1 MTMESLDN
9 KLALVTGAA
18 GVLGHAVAK
27 SFAGAGLR
35 VIMADIDAPRL
46 DRLASDIGERAV
58 PLTLDVGSADAI
70 AKTMARVRADHGD
83 VDVLVN
89 NAGILSNNK
98 AAETTTEEWRRLMR
112 INLDGAFFMARECL
126 PAMKS
131 KGWGRIV
138 NICSLA
144 AKTGG
149 LTAGTAYT
157 TSKGGMTAL
166 TFSLARESAGD
177 GVTVNGISPAYI
189 RTPMVT
195 EQLTEAQRQKLLA
208 DIPVHRF
215 CEAEEVAH
223 VVQFLVSPLS
233 GFITGEIID
242 INGGLHLD

>member
-1 MTMESLDN
+1 
-9 KLALVTGAA
+9 
-18 GVLGHAVAK
+18 
-27 SFAGAGLR
+27 
-35 VIMADIDAPRL
+35 
-46 DRLASDIGERAV
+46 
-58 PLTLDVGSADAI
+58 
-70 AKTMARVRADHGD
+70 
-83 VDVLVN
+83 
-89 NAGILSNNK
+89 
-98 AAETTTEEWRRLMR
+98 MR

-166 TFSLARESAGD
+166 TFSLARESASD

-223 VVQFLVSPLS
+223 VVQFLVSPSLQIQTGS
-233 GFITGEIID
+233 TPSQFSSTPLPQTSTAPGFIETLLSLQS
-242 INGGLHLD
+242 NGALQSGSEDKP